1 MIVIQLIK
9 TCEFV
14 RGDFSNIDSYFMK
27 SKMAELKSKMADNHH
42 DFTHISQILNR
53 LDYIHVTDA
62 YLKSN

>member
-27 SKMAELKSKMADNHH
+27 SKMAELKSKMADFHH
-42 DFTHISQILNR
+42 TFTRNQENLN
-53 LDYIHVTDA
+53 I
-62 YLKSN
+62 